1 MKMEV
6 YSVTDFESAC
16 KLLKEQMGRDVAV
29 SLATCVENDISV
41 RTVDGYYKDGAIYV
55 LTHASSRKMRDI
67 LKNPKVAVCRH
78 LMQATGV
85 GRNLGN
91 PREDWNRQLTPE
103 MKQVFSLFY
112 DRHVN
117 EADPGTC
124 ILKIVL
130 IRAVVYGSDCKYVV
144 DFSEHSAV
152 RYPFQND
159 IADPDMLKKPVE
171 KRMNG

>member
-1 MKMEV
+1 
-6 YSVTDFESAC
+6 VTYFDDAC
-16 KLLKEQMGRDVAV
+16 NLLKEQMGRDVAI

-67 LKNPKVAVCRH
+67 DKNPRVAVCRH
-78 LMQATGV
+78 LMQATGM

-91 PREDWNRQLTPE
+91 PKEDWNRQLTPE
-103 MKQVFSLFY
+103 LKRVFSLFY
-112 DRHVN
+112 DKHVN

-130 IRAVVYGSDCKYVV
+130 IRAVVFGGDCKYAV

-152 RYPFQND
+152 KYPFQND
-159 IADPDMLKKPVE
+159 IKDPEDLRK
-171 KRMNG
+171 

>member
-1 MKMEV
+1 M
-6 YSVTDFESAC
+6 TAFESAC
-16 KLLKEQMGRDVAV
+16 KLFKEQMGRDVAV
-29 SLATCVENDISV
+29 SLATCVDNDVTV

-55 LTHASSRKMRDI
+55 LTHVSSRKMRDI
-67 LKNPKVAVCRH
+67 AKNPKVAVCRQ
-78 LMQATGV
+78 LMQATGI

-91 PREDWNRQLTPE
+91 PKEDWNRQLTPE
-103 MKQVFSLFY
+103 LKRVFSLFY

-130 IRAVVYGSDCKYVV
+130 LRAVVFGSDCKYVV

-152 RYPFQND
+152 KHPFHND
-159 IADPDMLKKPVE
+159 IVDPDTFKKPAGKE
-171 KRMNG
+171 G

>member
-1 MKMEV
+1 M
-6 YSVTDFESAC
+6 TDFESAC

-29 SLATCVENDISV
+29 SLATCVENDVSV
-41 RTVDGYYKDGAIYV
+41 RTVDGYYRDGAIYV

-67 LKNPKVAVCRH
+67 AKNPKVAVCRH
-78 LMQATGV
+78 LMQATGI

-103 MKQVFSLFY
+103 LKRVFSLFY

-117 EADPGTC
+117 EADLGTC

-130 IRAVVYGSDCKYVV
+130 IRAAVFGSDCKYVV
-144 DFSEHSAV
+144 DFSEHSAT

-159 IADPDMLKKPVE
+159 IADPDMLKKPAE

>member
-1 MKMEV
+1 M
-6 YSVTDFESAC
+6 SDFESAC
-16 KLLKEQMGRDVAV
+16 MLLKEQMGRDVAV
-29 SLATCVENDISV
+29 SLATCVNNEISV

-55 LTHASSRKMRDI
+55 LTHLSSRKMRDI
-67 LKNPKVAVCRH
+67 LRNPRVAVCRH
-78 LMQATGV
+78 LMQATGI

-103 MKQVFSLFY
+103 LRQVFSLFY

-130 IRAVVYGSDCKYVV
+130 IRAVVYGADCKYTVS
-144 DFSEHSAV
+144 FSEHSAT
-152 RYPFQND
+152 RHPFRND
-159 IADPDMLKKPVE
+159 ILDPDAARKTGGL
-171 KRMNG
+171 